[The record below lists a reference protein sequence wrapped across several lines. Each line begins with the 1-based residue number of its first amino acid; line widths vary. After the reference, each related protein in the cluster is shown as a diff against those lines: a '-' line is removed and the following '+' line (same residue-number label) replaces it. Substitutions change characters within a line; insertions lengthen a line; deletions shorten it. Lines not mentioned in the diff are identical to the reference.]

1 MAGKCTT
8 KEVKKDLVKALKTK
22 DTLAA
27 YKAIRDDV
35 AQRAMETQNETAYA
49 AMIKSLLLVVDKIAG
64 FEQANK
70 KSKEKDALNVITM
83 EREQRKAAV

>member
-8 KEVKKDLVKALKTK
+8 KEVKKDLAKALKTK

-35 AQRAMETQNETAYA
+35 ARRVMETQNETAYA
-49 AMIKSLLLVVDKIAG
+49 AMIKSLLLVVDKIAE
-64 FEQANK
+64 FEQANTK
-70 KSKEKDALNVITM
+70 GKEKDMLNVITM
-83 EREQRKAAV
+83 EREKRKAAI